1 MVKRACLLCSKYV
14 EERLL
19 RRTTPSS
26 HHTIVLL
33 SSLVLFNAVDLKE
46 AKRCYDACVRIRQRL
61 CDQHYIDAAKLIA
74 SEMACLGIRF
84 TTYLD
89 EPRGVVVSYTN
100 EKDIPLH
107 LIDSVQENAKK
118 LNAQLVVTP
127 RRVSEFLNYCLSRY
141 QADAF
146 RPTVSAD
153 PQQETASSLAETE
166 NSNNDTVDMD
176 PVALLCGTSDT
187 PEVIVVGR
195 DHSAEDTPAVEFIAE
210 ELDETDPALLE
221 KKFVVKGNRLLSLF
235 RFCPRCGT
243 EINKNR
249 RSIMLTEWGSSPIVH
264 YICCSCLGKQCWFGM

>member
-19 RRTTPSS
+19 RRTTPNS

-33 SSLVLFNAVDLKE
+33 SSLVLFNAIDLEE
-46 AKRCYDACVRIRQRL
+46 AKRCYDACLRIRQRL
-61 CDQHYIDAAKLIA
+61 CDQHYIDAAKFIA
-74 SEMACLGIRF
+74 SEMACLGIGF

-89 EPRGVVVSYTN
+89 EPRGVVVSYAN
-100 EKDIPLH
+100 EKDVPLH
-107 LIDSVQENAKK
+107 LIDSVQENARK

-146 RPTVSAD
+146 RPTISAD
-153 PQQETASSLAETE
+153 SLQETASSLADTE
-166 NSNNDTVDMD
+166 KSNNDAMD
-176 PVALLCGTSDT
+176 VKPVALLCGTSDT

-195 DHSAEDTPAVEFIAE
+195 DHPTKDTSEAESTVE
-210 ELDETDPALLE
+210 ELDKTDPALLE

-235 RFCPRCGT
+235 RFCPGCGT

-249 RSIMLTEWGSSPIVH
+249 RSIMLTEAGPSPIVH
-264 YICCSCLGKQCWFGM
+264 YICSSCKGKECWYGV